1 MREKLAPPWRELLYA
16 LRRME
21 AQGQIRGGRFVA
33 AFIGEQFA
41 LPEALDAL
49 RAARRAGAVDEIEQV
64 PSIDPLYVVAASAPV
79 SPVETS
85 VALEEVSAS

>member
-1 MREKLAPPWRELLYA
+1 MA

-41 LPEALDAL
+41 LPEALEAL
-49 RAARRAGAVDEIEQV
+49 RAVRRAGAADDV
-64 PSIDPLYVVAASAPV
+64 PPVPPIDPLNLGGWMMPTTPQVLPESYASAVP
-79 SPVETS
+79 
-85 VALEEVSAS
+85 SA